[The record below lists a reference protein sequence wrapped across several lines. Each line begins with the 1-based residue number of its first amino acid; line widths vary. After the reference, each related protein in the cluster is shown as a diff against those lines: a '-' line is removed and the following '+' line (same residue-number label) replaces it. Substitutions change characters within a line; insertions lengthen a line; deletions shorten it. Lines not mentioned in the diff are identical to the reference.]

1 MSRRYSS
8 VTSIAVALILTA
20 VGARPAPAL
29 EYQVEHGHG
38 VSVAALHGDARVADD
53 TQYTGFGPGADAP
66 FQSGMTDSRGRA
78 TFLPNQPGSGTRT
91 RSS

>member
-53 TQYTGFGPGADAP
+53 TQYTGFGPP